1 MRPAALPGSRAFL
14 HQEKTMKATTSVLL
28 AGLAFSL
35 LAACNKA
42 PQSAQSSNDPTPG
55 SSPAVSAAP
64 PGGSVAL
71 PADKAPASDA
81 AIAPSTPSTAS
92 SGGSGSAAQGKSGDA
107 NSQTQANPADLKKE
121 QEQAAM
127 PQTGQV
133 NNHSAPDAAGT
144 QGTPK

>member
-1 MRPAALPGSRAFL
+1 
-14 HQEKTMKATTSVLL
+14 MKANTAVLL
-28 AGLAFSL
+28 AGLAFAL
-35 LAACNKA
+35 LAGCNKTPDA
-42 PQSAQSSNDPTPG
+42 ARSSNDPTPG
-55 SSPAVSAAP
+55 SSPAVSSAP

-92 SGGSGSAAQGKSGDA
+92 SGSSGSGSEGKSGDA
-107 NSQTQANPADLKKE
+107 NSQTQANPAALKKE